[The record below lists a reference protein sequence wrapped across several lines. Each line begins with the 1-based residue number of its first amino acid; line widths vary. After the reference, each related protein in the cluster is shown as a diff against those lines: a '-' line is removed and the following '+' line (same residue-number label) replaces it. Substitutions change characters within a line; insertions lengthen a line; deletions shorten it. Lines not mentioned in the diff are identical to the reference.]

1 MADSRAARWRT
12 RLRTTQLGARLAIAL
27 WAVWAFCVWNV
38 VFDRVL
44 VLAGRRYSLAA
55 HDAAQSNTFLRI
67 DDWMRP
73 AVVRGFWDA
82 SAAGAL
88 VLAVG
93 VAAVLA
99 ACRGRATSG
108 ESPRKS

>member
-1 MADSRAARWRT
+1 MPRSTVARWRA
-12 RLRTTQLGARLAIAL
+12 RLREARAGAVVAISL
-27 WAVWAFCVWNV
+27 WAVCAFLVWNV

-55 HDAAQSNTFLRI
+55 REAARANVFLRI

-73 AVVRGFWDA
+73 AAARGFWEA
-82 SAAGAL
+82 SAAAAV

-93 VAAVLA
+93 IGGVMIAT
-99 ACRGRATSG
+99 RRRATSG
-108 ESPRKS
+108 ESPRRN